1 MSLCRRTVPRPRLA
15 IGPFG
20 HNQCMKYAGCGVT
33 EVVGT
38 SDVSVEDAIR
48 DGVARLGT
56 VLEWFEVTGVRS
68 TVLGSAERF
77 QVDLRVG
84 FRQAA

>member
-1 MSLCRRTVPRPRLA
+1 ME
-15 IGPFG
+15 
-20 HNQCMKYAGCGVT
+20 HAGCVVT

-38 SDVSVEDAIR
+38 SDESVEEAIR
-48 DGVARLGT
+48 NGMGRAGQP
-56 VLEWFEVTGVRS
+56 LEWFEVTGVRS

-84 FRQAA
+84 LRPAA

>member
-1 MSLCRRTVPRPRLA
+1 ME
-15 IGPFG
+15 
-20 HNQCMKYAGCGVT
+20 HAGCVVA

-38 SDVSVEDAIR
+38 SDESVEEAIR
-48 DGVARLGT
+48 DAMGRAGHA
-56 VLEWFEVTGVRS
+56 LEWFEVTSVRS

-84 FRQAA
+84 VRQAA